1 MKYGLTPQQALAAS
15 AINGPA
21 FLGAAD
27 RFGELAVGMTAD
39 VVLLDRNPLD
49 DIRATRALNA
59 VVLKGRSLDRAAL
72 TALTALTARDV
83 TRSHR
88 RGLARWGSS
97 RRPRSPRRG
106 AV

>member
-49 DIRATRALNA
+49 HIRATRALNA
-59 VVLKGRSLDRAAL
+59 VVLKGRSLDRA
-72 TALTALTARDV
+72 ALTALTARDV